1 MKRRTILKLAALS
14 LVGGR
19 QALAAPPRRESADLV
34 VIGSGGAGFA
44 AAITAHDLGAK
55 VVVLEKMPI
64 TGGNTQLAA
73 GGMNAAGTRFQ
84 AAKGIKDSWENMYED
99 TMKGGRNR
107 GIPALVEIL
116 ARNSAASVDW
126 MAGLGADLTDI
137 GRSGGARADRTHRPT
152 GGAVVG
158 AHLAQVLKRSA
169 AQRGLDVRVN
179 SRVLQILDA
188 PGGGVR
194 GVTVQ
199 NKLGVR
205 YTIDARVV
213 VLAAGGFGSN
223 LERVAKYQPTYRD
236 FSSTNQP
243 GATGDG
249 IDLAVELGAQLRDM
263 AEIQIHPTQAAGSK
277 ILITETVRGN
287 GAILVNREG
296 KRFVNEVT
304 TRDAASAAVLKQTG
318 GTAFLIFDEVVRKSL
333 AQIEGYF
340 HLDLVKGGDT
350 PEALAQTI
358 GMNSGEPGGDA
369 GSLQPV
375 PGHEGRRRVPAP
387 RHAATDPAAQVLR
400 HRNSAGR
407 ALHDGRGVDR
417 HPDAG
422 AEQGRE
428 PARRA
433 SSRQARSP
441 AASTARTGSAAIPSQ
456 RRSRSAG
463 SRERKAWR
471 SFVGVERRC
480 AARQG

>member
-14 LVGGR
+14 LAGGR

-84 AAKGIKDSWENMYED
+84 AAKGIKDSWEDMYED

-152 GGAVVG
+152 GGGVVG
-158 AHLAQVLKRSA
+158 AHLAEVLKRNA
-169 AQRGLDVRVN
+169 ARRGLDVRVN
-179 SRVLQILDA
+179 SRVLQVLNA

-223 LERVAKYQPTYRD
+223 LERVAQYQPTYRD

-249 IDLAVELGAQLRDM
+249 IDLAAELGAQLRDM

-296 KRFVNEVT
+296 TRFVNEVT

-358 GMNSGEPGGDA
+358 GMNGANLVVTLEAYNRYQVTKADAEFQRPDMPRPIRQPRFYAIEVRPGVHYTMGGVLIDTQTRVLNKDGNPLAGLFAAGEVTGGVHGA
-369 GSLQPV
+369 NRLGGNSIS
-375 PGHEGRRRVPAP
+375 ETITFGRI
-387 RHAATDPAAQVLR
+387 
-400 HRNSAGR
+400 
-407 ALHDGRGVDR
+407 
-417 HPDAG
+417 AG
-422 AEQGRE
+422 AESV
-428 PARRA
+428 AFLRR
-433 SSRQARSP
+433 
-441 AASTARTGSAAIPSQ
+441 G
-456 RRSRSAG
+456 
-463 SRERKAWR
+463 
-471 SFVGVERRC
+471 
-480 AARQG
+480 

>member
-1 MKRRTILKLAALS
+1 
-14 LVGGR
+14 
-19 QALAAPPRRESADLV
+19 
-34 VIGSGGAGFA
+34 
-44 AAITAHDLGAK
+44 
-55 VVVLEKMPI
+55 
-64 TGGNTQLAA
+64 
-73 GGMNAAGTRFQ
+73 
-84 AAKGIKDSWENMYED
+84 
-99 TMKGGRNR
+99 
-107 GIPALVEIL
+107 
-116 ARNSAASVDW
+116 

-179 SRVLQILDA
+179 SRVLQLLDA
-188 PGGGVR
+188 PGGAVR

-223 LERVAKYQPTYRD
+223 LERVAQYQPTYRD

-249 IDLAVELGAQLRDM
+249 VDLAVELGAQLRDM

-318 GTAFLIFDEVVRKSL
+318 GTAFLVFDEVIRKSL

-350 PEALAQTI
+350 LEGLAQGT
-358 GMNSGEPGGDA
+358 GMNGPNLVATVDVYNRYQAAKADAEFQRPDMPRPIRQSRFYAIEIRPGVHYTMGGVLIDTQTRVLNKDGKPLAGLFAAGEVTGGVHGA
-369 GSLQPV
+369 NRLGGNSIS
-375 PGHEGRRRVPAP
+375 ETITFGRI
-387 RHAATDPAAQVLR
+387 
-400 HRNSAGR
+400 
-407 ALHDGRGVDR
+407 
-417 HPDAG
+417 AG
-422 AEQGRE
+422 AESV
-428 PARRA
+428 AFLRR
-433 SSRQARSP
+433 
-441 AASTARTGSAAIPSQ
+441 G
-456 RRSRSAG
+456 
-463 SRERKAWR
+463 
-471 SFVGVERRC
+471 
-480 AARQG
+480 

>member
-1 MKRRTILKLAALS
+1 MKRRTMLKLAALS

-84 AAKGIKDSWENMYED
+84 AAKGIKDSWEDMYED

-158 AHLAQVLKRSA
+158 AHLAEVLKRSA

-179 SRVLQILDA
+179 SRVLQVLNA

-213 VLAAGGFGSN
+213 ILAAGGFGSN
-223 LERVAKYQPTYRD
+223 LERVAQYQPTYRN

-249 IDLAVELGAQLRDM
+249 IDLAAELGAQLRDM

-318 GTAFLIFDEVVRKSL
+318 GTAFLVFDEVIRKSL

-350 PEALAQTI
+350 PEALAQAI
-358 GMNSGEPGGDA
+358 GMNGPN
-369 GSLQPV
+369 L
-375 PGHEGRRRVPAP
+375 
-387 RHAATDPAAQVLR
+387 AATLEAYNRYQVTKADAEFQRPDMPRSIRQPRFYAIEIRPGVHYTMGGVLIDTKTQ
-400 HRNSAGR
+400 
-407 ALHDGRGVDR
+407 ALNKDGRPIGGFFAAGEVTGGVHGANR
-417 HPDAG
+417 LGGNSISETITFGRIAG
-422 AEQGRE
+422 AESV
-428 PARRA
+428 AFLRR
-433 SSRQARSP
+433 
-441 AASTARTGSAAIPSQ
+441 G
-456 RRSRSAG
+456 
-463 SRERKAWR
+463 
-471 SFVGVERRC
+471 
-480 AARQG
+480 

>member
-19 QALAAPPRRESADLV
+19 QALAAPPRRDSADLV

-73 GGMNAAGTRFQ
+73 GGINAAGTRFQ
-84 AAKGIKDSWENMYED
+84 AAKGIKDSWEDMYED

-107 GIPALVEIL
+107 GVPALVEIL
-116 ARNSAASVDW
+116 AKNSAASVDW
-126 MAGLGADLTDI
+126 MAGLGADLTDL

-158 AHLAQVLKRSA
+158 AHLAQVLKRSV

-179 SRVLQILDA
+179 SRVQQIQDA
-188 PGGGVR
+188 PGGAVR

-213 VLAAGGFGSN
+213 VLAAGGFGSD
-223 LERVAKYQPTYRD
+223 LERVAQYQPTYRG

-249 IDLAVELGAQLRDM
+249 VDLAVELGAQLRDM

-296 KRFVNEVT
+296 RRFVNEVT

-318 GTAFLIFDEVVRKSL
+318 GTAFLVFDEVIRKSL
-333 AQIEGYF
+333 QQIEGYF

-350 PEALAQTI
+350 LEALAQGT
-358 GMNSGEPGGDA
+358 GMNGQN
-369 GSLQPV
+369 L
-375 PGHEGRRRVPAP
+375 
-387 RHAATDPAAQVLR
+387 AATVDAYNRYQSTKADAEFQRPDMPRPIRQSRFYAIEIRPGVHYTMGGVLIDTQTRVLNKDGKPLAGLFAAGEVTGGVHGANRLGG
-400 HRNSAGR
+400 NSISETITFGR
-407 ALHDGRGVDR
+407 I
-417 HPDAG
+417 AG
-422 AEQGRE
+422 AESV
-428 PARRA
+428 ALLRR
-433 SSRQARSP
+433 
-441 AASTARTGSAAIPSQ
+441 G
-456 RRSRSAG
+456 
-463 SRERKAWR
+463 
-471 SFVGVERRC
+471 
-480 AARQG
+480 